1 MDFELTEDQKLLRE
15 MVRDFAKKE
24 MAPHVKTL
32 EGKKE
37 FPKEIM
43 MKLGELG
50 ILGMTVSSEYGGSQ
64 TDYLSFVLVLEEIS
78 KVSPSVSVIVSVHC
92 ALFCYAILEFGNEA
106 LKRKYLP
113 RAVKG
118 EIIGAFSLTEPGAGS
133 DATNLKTKAV
143 KNGDYYLLNGTKSWV
158 TTGNDAEAVIVFTS
172 AGHESKRNK
181 LSAFIVEN
189 EFPGYKVS
197 RIEEKMGLHSSLT
210 AEIIL
215 EDCRVPEENLLG
227 EEGKGAT
234 IALSSLDGS
243 RIGIAAQSIGLSERA
258 LQEAVQYAKQ
268 REAFGKKISEF
279 QAIQFMIADISTLI
293 EAARLLTYKAA
304 ALKDKGKNFIKEAAM
319 AKLFASEAANK
330 IVYHA
335 LQIHGGYGY
344 SKEFLIE
351 QLYRDARVFSIYE
364 GTSEI
369 QRMVISRQL
378 LKED

>member
-24 MAPHVKTL
+24 MAPHVKAL
-32 EGKKE
+32 EDKKE

-92 ALFCYAILEFGNEA
+92 ALFCYAIREFGNEA

-158 TTGNDAEAVIVFTS
+158 TTGNNAEAVIVFTS
-172 AGHESKRNK
+172 AGHESKTNK

-268 REAFGKKISEF
+268 REAFGKKVSEF

-304 ALKDKGKNFIKEAAM
+304 TLKDKGKNFIKEAAM

-351 QLYRDARVFSIYE
+351 QLYRDARVFSLYE

-369 QRMVISRQL
+369 QRLVISRQL

>member
-32 EGKKE
+32 EDKKE

-210 AEIIL
+210 AEVIL

-258 LQEAVQYAKQ
+258 LREAVQYAKQ

-351 QLYRDARVFSIYE
+351 QLYRDARVFSLYE

-369 QRMVISRQL
+369 QRLVISRQL

>member
-32 EGKKE
+32 EDKKE

-64 TDYLSFVLVLEEIS
+64 TDYLSFVLALEEIS

-172 AGHESKRNK
+172 AGHESKTNK

-227 EEGKGAT
+227 EERKGAT

-258 LQEAVQYAKQ
+258 LQEAVKYAKQ

-351 QLYRDARVFSIYE
+351 QLYRDARVFSLYE

-369 QRMVISRQL
+369 QRLVISRQL

>member
-32 EGKKE
+32 EDKKE

-92 ALFCYAILEFGNEA
+92 ALFCYAIREFGNEA

-351 QLYRDARVFSIYE
+351 QLYRDARVFSLYE

-369 QRMVISRQL
+369 QRLVISRQL

>member
-32 EGKKE
+32 EDKKE
-37 FPKEIM
+37 FPKEII

-92 ALFCYAILEFGNEA
+92 ALFCYAILEFGSEA

-351 QLYRDARVFSIYE
+351 QLYRDARVFSLYE

-369 QRMVISRQL
+369 QRLVISRQL

>member
-24 MAPHVKTL
+24 MAPHVKAL
-32 EGKKE
+32 EDKKE

-133 DATNLKTKAV
+133 DATNLKTKAE

-172 AGHESKRNK
+172 AGHESKTNK

-243 RIGIAAQSIGLSERA
+243 RIGIAAQSIGLSARA

-369 QRMVISRQL
+369 QRLVISRQL